1 MKKLFALLLA
11 ALMVFSLAACS
22 TSKNNNNSNEPV
34 NTDKTPAEIE
44 AAIAKAL
51 GEGYLATVD
60 VPEEELF
67 MSAIGSLDLTKVKTY
82 VAKQAVI
89 PSVNLDSVVIAECEE
104 GYVDEAVALLNES
117 YAQTIN
123 YIRQYPSGVAK
134 VEGARL
140 YKVGNTVMLI
150 IAGASYDGEDG
161 EAEAKLAAKEYEKVD
176 AALKDLFGSLPENL
190 AVVPKN

>member
-1 MKKLFALLLA
+1 MKKLIALLLA

-67 MSAIGSLDLTKVKTY
+67 TSAIGRLDLTKVKTY

-89 PSVNLDSVVIAECEE
+89 PSVDLDSVVIAECED
-104 GYVDEAVALLNES
+104 GYADEAVSLLNEA
-117 YAQTIN
+117 YAQTID
-123 YIRQYPSGVAK
+123 YIRQYPFGVAK

-161 EAEAKLAAKEYEKVD
+161 EAEAKLAAEEYEKVD